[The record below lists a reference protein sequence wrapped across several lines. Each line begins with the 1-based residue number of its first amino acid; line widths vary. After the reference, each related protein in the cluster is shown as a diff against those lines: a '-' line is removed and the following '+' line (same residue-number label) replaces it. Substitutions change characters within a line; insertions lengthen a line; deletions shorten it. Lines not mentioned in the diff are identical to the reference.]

1 MKCLFCPLIQDELLT
16 RLNDY
21 IRFYNTIP
29 CKDDAWDS
37 ILSCECDKIG
47 SLIGFE
53 QCEEC
58 NSYVGITEEE
68 WEDWCNINGFPYR
81 IADFDSVKEN
91 NKDIQDNILHNMQ
104 DHEEDIPLVEAPKPT
119 KKQIKR
125 NRKER
130 YQNHLKQIQEKGKY
144 WISGIWPVDKN
155 GDYVRDDS
163 PEFVRFKRGYRGKRS
178 KYIKRHCNKRIRRK
192 DNFPLKGNG
201 YRKAS
206 EFWWELW

>member
-1 MKCLFCPLIQDELLT
+1 MECLFCPLMQDELLI
-16 RLNDY
+16 RLNNY
-21 IRFYNTIP
+21 IRFEDTIP

-47 SLIGFE
+47 TLIWFAH
-53 QCEEC
+53 CDRC
-58 NSYVGITEEE
+58 NGWNGITEEE
-68 WEDWCNINGFPYR
+68 WEEWCNVNGFPYR
-81 IADFDSVKEN
+81 ATDPIVNEN
-91 NKDIQDNILHNMQ
+91 NN
-104 DHEEDIPLVEAPKPT
+104 EDIMDDYLLVNAPKPT
-119 KKQIKR
+119 KKQKKR
-125 NRKER
+125 DREKR
-130 YQNHLKQIQEKGKY
+130 YQNHLKQIQERGKY
-144 WISGIWPVDKN
+144 WISGVWPVDKN

-163 PEFVRFKRGYRGKRS
+163 PDFVRFKRGYRGKRS